1 MSKPLRISTPCDKTL
16 RQALRNRPDVK
27 LTFQRNDKRHGV
39 QTITKIGP
47 ASLRTISK
55 ATGIPFN
62 TINNYA
68 NEGVRG
74 YQADGESETLETL
87 YKSHLT
93 LEQAEA
99 LAKYFGLRLMLEPV

>member
-1 MSKPLRISTPCDKTL
+1 MPPRIATPCDHAL
-16 RQALRNRPDVK
+16 RQALRSRPDVK
-27 LTFQRNDKRHGV
+27 LTFKRNDPRYGV

-47 ASLRTISK
+47 ASLRAISE
-55 ATGIPFN
+55 ATGVPFN
-62 TINNYA
+62 TLNNYA

-87 YKSHLT
+87 HKSHLT

-99 LAKYFGLRLMLEPV
+99 LAKYFGLKLELVKP